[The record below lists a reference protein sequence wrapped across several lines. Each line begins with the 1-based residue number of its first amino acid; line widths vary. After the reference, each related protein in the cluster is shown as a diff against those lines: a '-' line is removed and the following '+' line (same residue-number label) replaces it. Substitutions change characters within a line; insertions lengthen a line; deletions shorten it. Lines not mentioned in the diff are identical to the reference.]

1 MRIREAHL
9 TQHSVSIVI
18 PSYNLGGYLLETLRS
33 IEKARTAALREVVI
47 VDDGSTDPE
56 TLQVLEQ
63 LKNSPYRVI
72 LQENRGLGAARN
84 AAIRCATGEF
94 ILPVDSDNCIRRTYL
109 SEAPDVLA
117 RNPSVGI
124 VYGDAEYVGERSGRW
139 HVPEFSFA
147 KLVDGNF
154 IDACALFRRR
164 VWEDIGG
171 YDERMPHLGW
181 EDWDFWLRASVRGWR
196 FVHLD
201 EIAFDYRV
209 RPGSMM
215 SGVGNYTAT
224 MDQYL
229 FSKKE
234 LAALGPLRPELRRLL
249 NVEESLEYRLGTRLL
264 RPVRLVMTKLYGHRK
279 RATVDAV
286 SEPLTSP
293 NIQK

>member
-1 MRIREAHL
+1 L
-9 TQHSVSIVI
+9 TQQSVSIVI
-18 PSYNLGGYLLETLRS
+18 PSYNLGRYLLETLRS
-33 IEKARTAALREVVI
+33 IEEARTAALREVVI
-47 VDDGSTDPE
+47 VDDGSTEPE

-63 LKNSPYRVI
+63 LKSSPYRVI
-72 LQENRGLGAARN
+72 RQENRGLGAARN
-84 AAIRCATGEF
+84 AGIRCATGQF
-94 ILPVDSDNCIRRTYL
+94 ILPVDSDNCIRKTYL
-109 SEAPDVLA
+109 SEAPAVLD
-117 RNPSVGI
+117 RNPAVGI

-139 HVPEFSFA
+139 YVPEFSFA
-147 KLVDGNF
+147 RLVDGNF

-171 YDERMPHLGW
+171 YDEQMPHLGW

-201 EIAFDYRV
+201 EVAFDYRV
-209 RPGSMM
+209 RPDSMM

-264 RPVRLVMTKLYGHRK
+264 RPVRLAMARLYGHRK
-279 RATVDAV
+279 RAAVDAV

-293 NIQK
+293 TIQK